1 MSVAH
6 LRETSRPRAGRRFL
20 PTHELALLQP
30 AVDACSGLPGA
41 HRGLL
46 VVQEMT
52 GPIGIPDLTAVVG
65 DPCLLARRLS
75 ADVPALLHEVDV
87 AVVSAAH
94 AHRPLTAPSLATA
107 LGWPE
112 ATVRRRLGHL
122 LRSGALVPAGRGTF
136 VRPESLR
143 PVGRVYAVEAK
154 VSDWRRALLQVRTYG
169 VWADGYVLV
178 MGALSAR
185 AVAAVTS
192 EVSLDGGGLVVD
204 GRWLRRPTIRRLPL
218 ARRLWASEHV
228 VAALRTGYQPSPAP

>member
-1 MSVAH
+1 M
-6 LRETSRPRAGRRFL
+6 

-30 AVDACSGLPGA
+30 AIEACSGLPGA

-65 DPCLLARRLS
+65 DRSRLAGRLS
-75 ADVPALLHEVDV
+75 VDVPALLHEVDA

-94 AHRPLTAPSLATA
+94 VRRPLAAPSLARA

-112 ATVRRRLGHL
+112 ETVRRRLRHL
-122 LRSGALVPAGRGTF
+122 VRSGALVAAGRETF
-136 VRPESLR
+136 VRPGELG

-154 VSDWRRALLQVRTYG
+154 VSDWRRALMQVRTYG

-192 EVSLDGGGLVVD
+192 EVALDGGGLMMD
-204 GRWLRRPTIRRLPL
+204 GRWLRRPTVRRLPF